1 MSPVTVS
8 TIGSYIRE
16 QREQAKISMRQLA
29 QAAGV
34 SNPYLSQV
42 ERGLRRPS
50 ADILQQIAKGLRIS
64 AEALYVQAGILDDRP
79 ADTTVPDAIMTDPE
93 LTERQKQMLIEIY
106 ESFRK
111 EVRATAEAL
120 AAEERAV
127 EAAAATG
134 ADAAADAD
142 LTADAG
148 LTADA
153 DLDLAADAVAEAE
166 AFAEAGAAAGPAAGP
181 NARWSA
187 RRTTGLTSPDW
198 AAATSVA
205 DGGGMSAL
213 IAAAQQEGTL
223 NVISLPPAWV
233 NYGAIISEF
242 SKTYGITVSPAEGIF
257 NSQQEVDAVRQHEG
271 SAAAPD
277 VLDIGMSVA
286 LAHTDHFARYQV
298 QTWSAIPA
306 DQKDPAGLWYQD
318 YGGYMAIGYDSARFG
333 TITSVSQL
341 LERRFAAAVALGGV
355 PRTSRFALN
364 DAGLN
369 GVMMVNLA
377 VGGTPDDIATGV
389 AFFRELDAAGNFVP
403 TQASSYEIMSGST
416 PVVLNW
422 DYAIS
427 AAKLERARTDRVDD
441 AFRIAAAELPDPT
454 WDAASTWKVFV
465 PPAAIL
471 GGFYAQ
477 AINKAAPHPAAAR
490 LWEEFLYS
498 QDPTGGQNLWL
509 AGGARPVQLEAMRLN
524 GTLDPYLAHDLP
536 PVTGTPI
543 FLSQAQAAAA
553 GAYLATNWARAV
565 RSARR

>member
-1 MSPVTVS
+1 
-8 TIGSYIRE
+8 
-16 QREQAKISMRQLA
+16 
-29 QAAGV
+29 
-34 SNPYLSQV
+34 
-42 ERGLRRPS
+42 
-50 ADILQQIAKGLRIS
+50 
-64 AEALYVQAGILDDRP
+64 
-79 ADTTVPDAIMTDPE
+79 
-93 LTERQKQMLIEIY
+93 
-106 ESFRK
+106 
-111 EVRATAEAL
+111 
-120 AAEERAV
+120 
-127 EAAAATG
+127 
-134 ADAAADAD
+134 
-142 LTADAG
+142 
-148 LTADA
+148 
-153 DLDLAADAVAEAE
+153 
-166 AFAEAGAAAGPAAGP
+166 
-181 NARWSA
+181 
-187 RRTTGLTSPDW
+187 
-198 AAATSVA
+198 VA

-242 SKTYGITVSPAEGIF
+242 SKTYGITVAPAEGIF

-341 LERRFAAAVALGGV
+341 LEPRFAGAVALGGL
-355 PRTSRFALN
+355 PQTSKFALS
-364 DAGLN
+364 DVGTN
-369 GVMMVNLA
+369 GVMMINLA

-403 TQASSYEIMSGST
+403 TQASTSKIMSGKT
-416 PVVLNW
+416 PVVINW
-422 DYAIS
+422 EYAIGT
-427 AAKLERARTDRVDD
+427 AKLERARTDH
-441 AFRIAAAELPDPT
+441 AKHASLNAAVELPGPTWDTAST

-465 PPAAIL
+465 PPAAVL
-471 GGFYAQ
+471 GHFFAQ

-498 QDPTGGQNLWL
+498 QDPTGGQNMWL
-509 AGGARPVQLEAMRLN
+509 EGGARPVQLEAMRLN
-524 GTLDPYLAHDLP
+524 GTLDPYLAHDLLS
-536 PVTGTPI
+536 VTGTPV
-543 FLSQAQAAAA
+543 FLSQAQAEAAS
-553 GAYLATNWARAV
+553 AYLATNWTRAV

>member
-120 AAEERAV
+120 AAEERAA
-127 EAAAATG
+127 EASAATG
-134 ADAAADAD
+134 PDAAADPDLAADAD
-142 LTADAG
+142 LAEA
-148 LTADA
+148 AA
-153 DLDLAADAVAEAE
+153 AADA
-166 AFAEAGAAAGPAAGP
+166 AAAGPVAAEP
-181 NARWSA
+181 SA
-187 RRTTGLTSPDW
+187 RRPARLKKGPTTPDW
-198 AAATSVA
+198 AAATSA
-205 DGGGMSAL
+205 AAGGGMSAL

-257 NSQQEVDAVRQHEG
+257 NSQQEVDAVRQHKG

-277 VLDIGMSVA
+277 VLDIGMSVV
-286 LAHTDHFARYQV
+286 LANTDLFAPYQV

-306 DQKDPAGLWYQD
+306 DQKDPTGLWCQD